1 MAGEAKQLMNS
12 HLSLIGGGL
21 ALLTTVVAT
30 TVAIDSRYAKSEE
43 VKQQFCQARKQ
54 QLRDRIF
61 ELDLKP
67 DKSASDRALREY
79 LQQQLRDGC

>member
-1 MAGEAKQLMNS
+1 MDRR
-12 HLSLIGGGL
+12 LSLVGGAF
-21 ALLTTVVAT
+21 ALLTTIIGT
-30 TVAIDSRYAKSEE
+30 TLAIDSRYAKSAE
-43 VKQQFCQARKQ
+43 VRQQFCQARKQ

-67 DKSASDRALREY
+67 QKSPSEKALREY

>member
-1 MAGEAKQLMNS
+1 MSNR
-12 HLSLIGGGL
+12 LSLFGGLL

-30 TVAIDSRYAKSEE
+30 TVTIDSRYAKSAE

-61 ELDLKP
+61 ELDLKANKTP
-67 DKSASDRALREY
+67 SDKALREY
-79 LQQQLRDGC
+79 LQQQLNDGC

>member
-1 MAGEAKQLMNS
+1 MDNR
-12 HLSLIGGGL
+12 LSLLGGAL

-30 TVAIDSRYAKSEE
+30 TVTIDSRYAKSAE

-61 ELDLKP
+61 ELDLKTNKTP
-67 DKSASDRALREY
+67 NDRALREY
-79 LQQQLRDGC
+79 LQQQLNDGC

>member
-1 MAGEAKQLMNS
+1 MDNR
-12 HLSLIGGGL
+12 LSLLGGAL

-30 TVAIDSRYAKSEE
+30 TVTIDSRYAKSAE
-43 VKQQFCQARKQ
+43 VKEQFCQARKQ

-61 ELDLKP
+61 ELDLKNSKTP
-67 DKSASDRALREY
+67 NDKALREY

>member
-1 MAGEAKQLMNS
+1 VNRWVQ
-12 HLSLIGGGL
+12 
-21 ALLTTVVAT
+21 LTTGVGAVVAAIIGT
-30 TVAIDSRYAKSEE
+30 TITIDNRYAKSQE
-43 VKQQFCQARKQ
+43 VQQQFCAARKQ

-67 DKSASDRALREY
+67 TPTAADKALREY

>member
-1 MAGEAKQLMNS
+1 MDNR
-12 HLSLIGGGL
+12 LSLLGGAL

-30 TVAIDSRYAKSEE
+30 TVTIDSRYAKSAE

-61 ELDLKP
+61 ELDLKADRTP
-67 DKSASDRALREY
+67 NDKALREY
-79 LQQQLRDGC
+79 LQQQLNDGC

>member
-1 MAGEAKQLMNS
+1 MDNRF
-12 HLSLIGGGL
+12 SLLGGAL

-30 TVAIDSRYAKSEE
+30 TVTIDSRYAKSAE

-61 ELDLKP
+61 ELDLKANKTP
-67 DKSASDRALREY
+67 SDKALREY
-79 LQQQLRDGC
+79 LQQQLNDGC

>member
-1 MAGEAKQLMNS
+1 MDNR
-12 HLSLIGGGL
+12 LSLLGGTL

-30 TVAIDSRYAKSEE
+30 TVTIDSRYAKSAE

-61 ELDLKP
+61 ELDLKTS
-67 DKSASDRALREY
+67 KTSNDRALREY

>member
-1 MAGEAKQLMNS
+1 MNQP
-12 HLSLIGGGL
+12 LSLLGGLL

-30 TVAIDSRYAKSEE
+30 TVTIDSRYAKSAE

-61 ELDLKP
+61 ELDLKENKTP
-67 DKSASDRALREY
+67 NDRALREY
-79 LQQQLRDGC
+79 LQQQLNDGC

>member
-1 MAGEAKQLMNS
+1 MNNR
-12 HLSLIGGGL
+12 LSLLGGAL

-30 TVAIDSRYAKSEE
+30 TVTIDSRYAKSAE

-61 ELDLKP
+61 ELDLKA
-67 DKSASDRALREY
+67 DKTPNDKALREY
-79 LQQQLRDGC
+79 LQQQLNDGC

>member
-1 MAGEAKQLMNS
+1 MNQP
-12 HLSLIGGGL
+12 LSLLGGLL

-30 TVAIDSRYAKSEE
+30 TVTIDSRYAKSAE

-61 ELDLKP
+61 ELDLKASKTP
-67 DKSASDRALREY
+67 NDKALRQY
-79 LQQQLRDGC
+79 LQQQLNDGC

>member
-1 MAGEAKQLMNS
+1 MERWLSIATALAAALAGV
-12 HLSLIGGGL
+12 IG
-21 ALLTTVVAT
+21 TTI
-30 TVAIDSRYAKSEE
+30 AIDSRYAKSAE

-67 DKSASDRALREY
+67 EKSPSDRALREY
-79 LQQQLRDGC
+79 LLQQVNDGC

>member
-1 MAGEAKQLMNS
+1 MAVSSQ
-12 HLSLIGGGL
+12 LSLFGGAL

-43 VKQQFCQARKQ
+43 VRQQFCEARKQ

-67 DKSASDRALREY
+67 TKSASDKALREY